1 MDDLHNIVKN
11 YFSVE
16 AFGVKVP
23 DCQPQKKEDERAQEI
38 LEKTVNLIPGQD
50 RYEIGHLYKDEDP
63 SLVNSKPMAES
74 RLSCAEKKM
83 DRNRAAGSAH
93 VEKINEYIMKGYAR
107 KLDPCEVNNN
117 EPKAWYLPHF
127 VIDKPHKPGK
137 YRLVFDA
144 TAKIHGKSLNDY
156 LLTGPDLLNSLASV
170 IIKFRQNQ
178 IGFSGDIRDMFHQVR
193 VRKEDLASQRFLW
206 RGWDREKKPDIYQME
221 VLIFGG
227 TSSPTSTIFVTH
239 KNADAHREEYP
250 EAAVAIKTKHYMDD
264 YLDSKSTVKD
274 AIQII
279 QGVTEVHRRGGF
291 EITGWVSNSEELI
304 KLIPEEHR
312 GERMKNF
319 DSDAGNKVERVLG
332 LHWDTTEDCWSFP
345 INFKKM
351 QSQVINGETHPTKR
365 QILGVVMSIFDP
377 IGLIAHYTVK
387 GKMLLQAVWRSG
399 YGWDDEITGECL
411 DNWKIWIQELE
422 SIKNLK
428 IPRCY
433 ATFNCE
439 ESEVELH
446 VFCDASELAYAAAAY
461 FRIDNGRTIETSL
474 VMAKSRVAPL
484 KSISIPRMELM
495 AAVMGTRLGFTV
507 KKELEFE
514 TKRTVYW
521 SDNKTVLCWIRAV
534 DTRRY
539 KQFVAHRVGEILE
552 STEGSD
558 WKWVPTL
565 ENVAD
570 DATRNTPSDLTS
582 NARWF
587 RGPEFLCQEKETW
600 PAEGSGPLNR
610 DEDESEDIEVK
621 TGFLGLVR
629 ESDTYLPNSD
639 RFNFMKLLRI
649 TAYMLRFIERVKN
662 PATSVKYRQA
672 VTPTELA
679 AAEKI
684 WWRKCQK
691 DSFPTEVQLLQDNV
705 DLWKSKQA
713 NHSRLLRLSP
723 IMDEDGIIR
732 LRGRIDQALC
742 IGWDTKQPVILD
754 DKHPFVIRM
763 IDYYHR
769 AHQHQGQEAVFND
782 LRRRYWILGMRSAVK
797 KSWIRCNRCKLNRA
811 KPSFP
816 EMGALPPCRVAAY
829 EAPFTYTGLD
839 YFGPVEVI
847 VGRSVQKRWVA
858 LFVCMTSRAIHV
870 EIARR
875 IDTDEAINALRKF
888 MSIRGQP
895 RCILSDNGTNFRG
908 ADGELKKAIVEWKH
922 QQIEE
927 FLLPKGVEWKFIPPQ
942 SPHMGGNWERM
953 VKTVLKNSL
962 RCRKPTDEV
971 FEVYVKE
978 AADIVNSSPLSHV
991 STDADDPRSLTAN
1004 DLLRPGSG
1012 NVETPG
1018 KFIETDHYSKEKC
1031 KHAQILVQHFWDRWI
1046 QECLP
1051 AKVNRKKWHEQKNP
1065 DQVGEVVIVVDD
1077 QLPRNR

>member
-1 MDDLHNIVKN
+1 
-11 YFSVE
+11 
-16 AFGVKVP
+16 
-23 DCQPQKKEDERAQEI
+23 
-38 LEKTVNLIPGQD
+38 
-50 RYEIGHLYKDEDP
+50 
-63 SLVNSKPMAES
+63 
-74 RLSCAEKKM
+74 M
-83 DRNRAAGSAH
+83 DRNRAAGFAH
-93 VEKINEYIMKGYAR
+93 EEKINEYIMKGYAR
-107 KLDPCEVNNN
+107 KLDPSEVNNN
-117 EPKAWYLPHF
+117 ESKVWYLPHF
-127 VIDKPHKPGK
+127 VIDKPRKPGK

-144 TAKIHGKSLNDY
+144 AAKIHGKSLNDY

-250 EAAVAIKTKHYMDD
+250 EAAAAIKTKHYMDD

-304 KLIPEEHR
+304 KLIPEEHS

-411 DNWKIWIQELE
+411 DNWKMWIHEFE

-461 FRIDNGRTIETSL
+461 LRIDNGRRIEASL

-495 AAVMGTRLGFTV
+495 AAVMGTRLGLTV

-514 TKRTVYW
+514 IKRTVYW
-521 SDNKTVLCWIRAV
+521 SDNKTVLCWIRAA

-552 STEGSD
+552 STEGSN

-565 ENVAD
+565 DNVAD

-587 RGPEFLCQEKETW
+587 RGPEYLCQEAETW
-600 PAEGSGPLNR
+600 LSVR
-610 DEDESEDIEVK
+610 YRSED
-621 TGFLGLVR
+621 
-629 ESDTYLPNSD
+629 
-639 RFNFMKLLRI
+639 RI
-649 TAYMLRFIERVKN
+649 SRIGERK
-662 PATSVKYRQA
+662 
-672 VTPTELA
+672 
-679 AAEKI
+679 
-684 WWRKCQK
+684 
-691 DSFPTEVQLLQDNV
+691 
-705 DLWKSKQA
+705 
-713 NHSRLLRLSP
+713 
-723 IMDEDGIIR
+723 
-732 LRGRIDQALC
+732 
-742 IGWDTKQPVILD
+742 
-754 DKHPFVIRM
+754 
-763 IDYYHR
+763 
-769 AHQHQGQEAVFND
+769 
-782 LRRRYWILGMRSAVK
+782 
-797 KSWIRCNRCKLNRA
+797 
-811 KPSFP
+811 
-816 EMGALPPCRVAAY
+816 
-829 EAPFTYTGLD
+829 
-839 YFGPVEVI
+839 
-847 VGRSVQKRWVA
+847 
-858 LFVCMTSRAIHV
+858 
-870 EIARR
+870 
-875 IDTDEAINALRKF
+875 
-888 MSIRGQP
+888 
-895 RCILSDNGTNFRG
+895 
-908 ADGELKKAIVEWKH
+908 
-922 QQIEE
+922 
-927 FLLPKGVEWKFIPPQ
+927 
-942 SPHMGGNWERM
+942 
-953 VKTVLKNSL
+953 
-962 RCRKPTDEV
+962 
-971 FEVYVKE
+971 
-978 AADIVNSSPLSHV
+978 
-991 STDADDPRSLTAN
+991 
-1004 DLLRPGSG
+1004 
-1012 NVETPG
+1012 
-1018 KFIETDHYSKEKC
+1018 
-1031 KHAQILVQHFWDRWI
+1031 
-1046 QECLP
+1046 
-1051 AKVNRKKWHEQKNP
+1051 
-1065 DQVGEVVIVVDD
+1065 
-1077 QLPRNR
+1077 

>member
-1 MDDLHNIVKN
+1 
-11 YFSVE
+11 
-16 AFGVKVP
+16 
-23 DCQPQKKEDERAQEI
+23 
-38 LEKTVNLIPGQD
+38 
-50 RYEIGHLYKDEDP
+50 
-63 SLVNSKPMAES
+63 
-74 RLSCAEKKM
+74 
-83 DRNRAAGSAH
+83 
-93 VEKINEYIMKGYAR
+93 
-107 KLDPCEVNNN
+107 
-117 EPKAWYLPHF
+117 
-127 VIDKPHKPGK
+127 
-137 YRLVFDA
+137 
-144 TAKIHGKSLNDY
+144 
-156 LLTGPDLLNSLASV
+156 
-170 IIKFRQNQ
+170 
-178 IGFSGDIRDMFHQVR
+178 
-193 VRKEDLASQRFLW
+193 
-206 RGWDREKKPDIYQME
+206 
-221 VLIFGG
+221 
-227 TSSPTSTIFVTH
+227 
-239 KNADAHREEYP
+239 
-250 EAAVAIKTKHYMDD
+250 MDD

-291 EITGWVSNSEELI
+291 EITGWVSNSEEII

-365 QILGVVMSIFDP
+365 QILGVVMPIFDP

-411 DNWKIWIQELE
+411 DNWKMWIHEFE

-461 FRIDNGRTIETSL
+461 LRIDNGRRIETSL

-484 KSISIPRMELM
+484 KSISIPRMELI
-495 AAVMGTRLGFTV
+495 AAVIGTRLGLTV

-514 TKRTVYW
+514 IKRTVYW
-521 SDNKTVLCWIRAV
+521 SDNKTVLCWIKAA

-539 KQFVAHRVGEILE
+539 KQFVAHLVGEILE
-552 STEGSD
+552 STEGSN

-565 ENVAD
+565 DNVAD
-570 DATRNTPSDLTS
+570 DATRNTPSDLTF

-587 RGPEFLCQEKETW
+587 RGHEFLCQEAETW
-600 PAEGSGPLNR
+600 PAEGSGPLKP
-610 DEDESEDIEVK
+610 DESEDIEMK
-621 TGFLGLVR
+621 TGFLGV
-629 ESDTYLPNSD
+629 
-639 RFNFMKLLRI
+639 
-649 TAYMLRFIERVKN
+649 N
-662 PATSVKYRQA
+662 PATSVQYRQA

-679 AAEKI
+679 AAEKV

-732 LRGRIDQALC
+732 LKGRIDQALC

-754 DKHPFVIRM
+754 DKHPFVMRM

-895 RCILSDNGTNFRG
+895 HCILSDNGTNFRG
-908 ADGELKKAIVEWKH
+908 ADGELKKAIVTSHGRKLGTDG
-922 QQIEE
+922 Q
-927 FLLPKGVEWKFIPPQ
+927 V
-942 SPHMGGNWERM
+942 

-1012 NVETPG
+1012 NVEPPG
-1018 KFIETDHYSKEKC
+1018 KFIETDHYSKEKW
-1031 KHAQILVQHFWDRWI
+1031 KHAQILVEHFWDSWI

-1051 AKVNRKKWHEQKNP
+1051 AKVNRKKWHEKKNP

-1077 QLPRNR
+1077 QLPRNRWPLGRIIKAHPGEDGQVRAVTVKIAGKEYRRPVVKICRLDLPDFGKD